1 MIPEGN
7 INEIFSFGNIFL
19 AIDSWTLMLIILIYK
34 TFFGIPSA
42 RIVFLIQKTSIDMQ
56 KKSFFL

>member
-7 INEIFSFGNIFL
+7 INGIFSFGNIFV

-42 RIVFLIQKTSIDMQ
+42 GIVFLIQKTSIDMQ